1 MGQNQFH
8 FFLKGIVVLFFS
20 MVFIGVG
27 ESLLWAGEKEDL
39 AAMQKALNQEVLDKP
54 FNPGDKAA
62 VEAYLENAIKKGV
75 KPIETKPQGW
85 SPGWT
90 CNNLVY
96 SYRAYRNC
104 RYYHR
109 YHGRYYPY

>member
-1 MGQNQFH
+1 MGKEPSH
-8 FFLKGIVVLFFS
+8 FFLKGILGLLFS
-20 MVFIGVG
+20 MVFMGVG
-27 ESLLWAGEKEDL
+27 GGLLWAGEKEDM

-62 VEAYLENAIKKGV
+62 VDAYLENAIKKGV
-75 KPIETKPQGW
+75 KPNDTRPQGW
-85 SPGWT
+85 APGWT

-96 SYRAYRNC
+96 SYRAYRDC

-109 YHGRYYPY
+109 YHGRYYRY

>member
-1 MGQNQFH
+1 MGKVPSH
-8 FFLKGIVVLFFS
+8 FFLKGILGLLFS
-20 MVFIGVG
+20 MGCIGLG
-27 ESLLWAGEKEDL
+27 GSLLWAGEKEDL
-39 AAMQKALNQEVLDKP
+39 AAMQKALNQEILDKP

-62 VEAYLENAIKKGV
+62 VDAYLEDAIKKGV

-85 SPGWT
+85 APGWT

-96 SYRAYRNC
+96 SYRAYRDC

-109 YHGRYYPY
+109 YHGRYYSY